1 MPLMRHIL
9 VTISE
14 LLYMCIY
21 VVMTKIGQVKNLQA
35 MIQTRNQYLQFMLVM
50 LAAWGISWGA
60 RFVMEQAV
68 LLYGSGKNYLF
79 FSHGTVLMY
88 LLCVFLVY
96 RRWIAPLPV
105 VGQLRNVGV
114 PWLVG
119 AMAVVYVGVFL
130 LGKALALPAEP
141 FMTKLFADKSIPDVI
156 LTLLTIFILAPLNE
170 ETLFRGIMLNVFRSR
185 YCWTMWLGALITSLL
200 FVAAHSQYQNL
211 LTLAELFLVGL
222 ITSVARIRSGGLLL
236 PVLLHMEATTLG
248 LLFG

>member
-1 MPLMRHIL
+1 
-9 VTISE
+9 
-14 LLYMCIY
+14 
-21 VVMTKIGQVKNLQA
+21 

-170 ETLFRGIMLNVFRSR
+170 ETLFRGIMLNVFHSR

>member
-1 MPLMRHIL
+1 
-9 VTISE
+9 
-14 LLYMCIY
+14 
-21 VVMTKIGQVKNLQA
+21 

-200 FVAAHSQYQNL
+200 FVAAHSADTGRTVPGGVDYISGQDQKWWPAAAGIAAYGSNL
-211 LTLAELFLVGL
+211 AGFTVWLKVIFLLNIV
-222 ITSVARIRSGGLLL
+222 R
-236 PVLLHMEATTLG
+236 
-248 LLFG
+248 

>member
-1 MPLMRHIL
+1 
-9 VTISE
+9 
-14 LLYMCIY
+14 
-21 VVMTKIGQVKNLQA
+21 
-35 MIQTRNQYLQFMLVM
+35 MIQTRNQYLQFMQFMLIM

-68 LLYGSGKNYLF
+68 LLYGLGKNYLF

>member
-1 MPLMRHIL
+1 
-9 VTISE
+9 
-14 LLYMCIY
+14 
-21 VVMTKIGQVKNLQA
+21 
-35 MIQTRNQYLQFMLVM
+35 MIQTRNQYLQVM

-68 LLYGSGKNYLF
+68 LLYGPGKNYLF
-79 FSHGTVLMY
+79 FSHGAVLMY

-96 RRWIAPLPV
+96 RRWSAAQRWRTV
-105 VGQLRNVGV
+105 AGRCDGRGV
-114 PWLVG
+114 
-119 AMAVVYVGVFL
+119 YREFL
-130 LGKALALPAEP
+130 LGKVLALPAEP
-141 FMTKLFADKSIPDVI
+141 FMTKLFADKSIPDVL

-211 LTLAELFLVGL
+211 LTLAELFLVGV
-222 ITSVARIRSGGLLL
+222 ITSAARIRSGGLLL

>member
-1 MPLMRHIL
+1 M
-9 VTISE
+9 
-14 LLYMCIY
+14 
-21 VVMTKIGQVKNLQA
+21 
-35 MIQTRNQYLQFMLVM
+35 
-50 LAAWGISWGA
+50 SWS
-60 RFVMEQAV
+60 RP
-68 LLYGSGKNYLF
+68 F

>member
-1 MPLMRHIL
+1 FCGACGNNR
-9 VTISE
+9 TNR
-14 LLYMCIY
+14 
-21 VVMTKIGQVKNLQA
+21 GGF
-35 MIQTRNQYLQFMLVM
+35 QF
-50 LAAWGISWGA
+50 AAA
-60 RFVMEQAV
+60 R
-68 LLYGSGKNYLF
+68 LPWF

>member
-1 MPLMRHIL
+1 MCFPGIPPLD
-9 VTISE
+9 SS
-14 LLYMCIY
+14 
-21 VVMTKIGQVKNLQA
+21 
-35 MIQTRNQYLQFMLVM
+35 
-50 LAAWGISWGA
+50 AA
-60 RFVMEQAV
+60 
-68 LLYGSGKNYLF
+68 
-79 FSHGTVLMY
+79 
-88 LLCVFLVY
+88 
-96 RRWIAPLPV
+96 V

-236 PVLLHMEATTLG
+236 LRYCCIWKQPRWVYCLVESYIFIKHCALKPG
-248 LLFG
+248 VFF

>member
-1 MPLMRHIL
+1 MR
-9 VTISE
+9 
-14 LLYMCIY
+14 
-21 VVMTKIGQVKNLQA
+21 
-35 MIQTRNQYLQFMLVM
+35 FP
-50 LAAWGISWGA
+50 GI
-60 RFVMEQAV
+60 
-68 LLYGSGKNYLF
+68 
-79 FSHGTVLMY
+79 
-88 LLCVFLVY
+88 Y

-222 ITSVARIRSGGLLL
+222 ITSVARIKRWPAAAGIAAYGSNHAGFTVWLKVIFLLNI
-236 PVLLHMEATTLG
+236 AR
-248 LLFG
+248 

>member
-1 MPLMRHIL
+1 MLP
-9 VTISE
+9 SE
-14 LLYMCIY
+14 
-21 VVMTKIGQVKNLQA
+21 T
-35 MIQTRNQYLQFMLVM
+35 MIWQPEFTDKTLSRKPGAVQVM

>member
-1 MPLMRHIL
+1 
-9 VTISE
+9 
-14 LLYMCIY
+14 
-21 VVMTKIGQVKNLQA
+21 
-35 MIQTRNQYLQFMLVM
+35 
-50 LAAWGISWGA
+50 
-60 RFVMEQAV
+60 
-68 LLYGSGKNYLF
+68 
-79 FSHGTVLMY
+79 MY

-114 PWLVG
+114 TVAGRVRWPWC
-119 AMAVVYVGVFL
+119 MSVYFCS
-130 LGKALALPAEP
+130 GKALALPAEP

-222 ITSVARIRSGGLLL
+222 ITSVAQDQKWWPAAAGIAAYGSNHAGFTVWVESYIFIKHCALKPG
-236 PVLLHMEATTLG
+236 V
-248 LLFG
+248 FF